1 MNRGTKIKEAFKT
14 ALAMTITYGIA
25 LEMGWDKPLW
35 AGFAVAFCSL
45 ATIGQSF
52 NKAVLRMSGTI
63 VGAGAAVAMIALFAQ
78 QRWLFILFLSTY
90 VGFCTYLMGGA
101 KHPYFWNVSGFVCV
115 IICMGA
121 GPDSANAFQL
131 AILRAQET
139 GLGVLVY
146 SLVSLL
152 LWPTSSRAQFDT
164 TALKLASTQHQ
175 LYRSYFSLMKGNGDE
190 GGAQTLKT
198 QELNERTR
206 FNQLLDAAQTDTY
219 EVWEAR
225 RQWRRYQGQI
235 SELTEAMER
244 WSGSFSEL
252 QSLDVQTLCSNMDSF
267 DAEMDLR
274 FTQIRRMLANQSPD
288 RHPNAI
294 VPVFDEARLLDH
306 SHFQKAALAVTRTQL
321 QRMEA
326 LTRSAFDSVRDI
338 KGFGQA
344 AATVAD
350 APRNDGFVLD
360 PDRAAGVVRV
370 VMTMWLA
377 WFALVYIGQLPGGTT
392 VLTMAA
398 VLGMVMGGTPQLPVS
413 LFFFP
418 VAVSTF
424 FSSLIYIY
432 LMPQLSTFMVLGL
445 LLFTVTFAICY
456 LFAAPQQVLARLWGL
471 AMFLTIASISNQQSY
486 SFLVVA
492 NTALMFPVVFVM
504 LAITACIPFSP
515 RPERAFLRLLR
526 RFFRSC
532 EAWTACMRR
541 DGRRPVT
548 SYGRWKQAYHSREVS
563 SLPQKLGAWAKFI
576 DTRALPGTSPQKVQ
590 QLVARV
596 QAITYRLQ
604 ELSEARTRQHA
615 SFLVQELSGD
625 ARTWRLTVR
634 KNFKRLSQNPAASEK
649 KNFQIGLTGV
659 MKHLEARVKHTLDR
673 AENKRFSARD
683 GENFYS
689 LLGAYRGVCEALE
702 DYAASAGAIDW
713 TPWREERF

>member
-1 MNRGTKIKEAFKT
+1 MDKKTKIKEAFKT
-14 ALAMTITYGIA
+14 ALAMAVTYGIA
-25 LEMGWDKPLW
+25 LLMGWDKPLW

-45 ATIGQSF
+45 STIGQSF
-52 NKAVLRMSGTI
+52 NKAVLRMSGTL
-63 VGAGAAVAMIALFAQ
+63 VATVAALTMIALFAQ

-101 KHPYFWNVSGFVCV
+101 KHPYFWNICGFVCV

-146 SLVSLL
+146 SLVSFL
-152 LWPTSSRAQFDT
+152 LWPTSSRAQFDA

-175 LYRSYFSLMKGNGDE
+175 LYRSYLRLMKGNGDE

-198 QELNERTR
+198 QELQERTR

-244 WSGSFSEL
+244 WRGSFSEL
-252 QSLDVQTLCSNMDSF
+252 QSLDVQTLCSNIDSF

-288 RHPNAI
+288 QQPTAI
-294 VPVFDEARLLDH
+294 VPVFDEAKFIGL
-306 SHFQKAALAVTRTQL
+306 SHFQKAALAVTRTRL

-326 LTRSAFDSVRDI
+326 LIRSAFGSICDI
-338 KGFGQA
+338 KSFCQPA
-344 AATVAD
+344 AAVAD
-350 APRNDGFVLD
+350 VPRNEGFVLD

-370 VMTMWLA
+370 LMTMWLA

-398 VLGMVMGGTPQLPVS
+398 VLGMVVGGTPQLPIS

-424 FSSLIYIY
+424 FASVIYIF
-432 LMPQLSTFMVLGL
+432 LMPQMSTFMGLGL

-471 AMFLTIASISNQQSY
+471 GMFLTIASISNQQNY

-526 RFFRSC
+526 RFFQSC
-532 EAWTACMRR
+532 EGWTASMRP
-541 DGRRPVT
+541 DGQRPVT
-548 SYGRWKQAYHSREVS
+548 SYDRWKRAFHSREVL

-576 DTRALPGTSPQKVQ
+576 DTRSLPGTSSQQVQ
-590 QLVARV
+590 QLVARL

-604 ELSEARTRQHA
+604 DLSEASASPQA
-615 SFLVQELSGD
+615 SFLVQELSD
-625 ARTWRLTVR
+625 DVRNCRLTVR
-634 KNFKRLSQNPAASEK
+634 RNFKRLSQNPAAGEK
-649 KNFQIGLTGV
+649 QIFQTGLSKV
-659 MKHLEARVKHTLDR
+659 MEHLEARVKRTLDR
-673 AENKRFSARD
+673 AENKRFSVSD
-683 GENFYS
+683 DENFYS
-689 LLGAYRGVCEALE
+689 LLGSYRGVCDALV